1 MGWGVFNVAIAMVGE
16 HGMRETAWGGAVGC
30 PLPRARLAQHCE
42 RPQFEPLRPRHGPRP
57 QLHELLTL

>member
-1 MGWGVFNVAIAMVGE
+1 MDCGLSTVAIMIVNE
-16 HGMRETAWGGAVGC
+16 HGVRETAWGGALGG
-30 PLPRARLAQHCE
+30 PLPRARLTQRCE